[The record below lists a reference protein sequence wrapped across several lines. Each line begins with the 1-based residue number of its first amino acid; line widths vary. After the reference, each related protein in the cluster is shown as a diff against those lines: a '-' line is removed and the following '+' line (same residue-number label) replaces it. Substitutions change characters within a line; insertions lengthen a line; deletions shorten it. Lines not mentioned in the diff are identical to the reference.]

1 MDIAD
6 CTPVKRS
13 KIVFQSYEKKTTLCD
28 KISNVLLMFTPNGSP
43 SPDDEKDY
51 TTVNV
56 KNQIKEQ
63 GIQCNI
69 DETAESWGQYI
80 YIDKKN

>member
-6 CTPVKRS
+6 FTPVKRS
-13 KIVFQSYEKKTTLCD
+13 KIVFQSYEKKTTLCE
-28 KISNVLLMFTPNGSP
+28 KISNALLMFTPNGSP

-56 KNQIKEQ
+56 KNKSKEQ

-69 DETAESWGQYI
+69 DSTAESWGQYI
-80 YIDKKN
+80 YIDKKH

>member
-1 MDIAD
+1 MDIAA

-28 KISNVLLMFTPNGSP
+28 KISNALLMFTPNGSP

-51 TTVNV
+51 TTVKI
-56 KNQIKEQ
+56 KNTSKEQ

-69 DETAESWGQYI
+69 DSTAESWGQYVC
-80 YIDKKN
+80 IDKKY

>member
-13 KIVFQSYEKKTTLCD
+13 KIVFQSYEKKTTLCE
-28 KISNVLLMFTPNGSP
+28 KISNALLMFTPNGSP

-56 KNQIKEQ
+56 KNQTKEQ

-80 YIDKKN
+80 CIDKKY